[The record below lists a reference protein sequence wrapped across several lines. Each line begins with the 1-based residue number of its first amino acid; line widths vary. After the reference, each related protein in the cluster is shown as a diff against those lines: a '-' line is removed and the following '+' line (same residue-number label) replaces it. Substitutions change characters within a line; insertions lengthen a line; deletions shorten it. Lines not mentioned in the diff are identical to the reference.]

1 MSDSPRSLRLSSDH
15 VVSGAAIFVSL
26 CTLVVLL
33 YEARIM
39 REQQRAAVWPYVEVG
54 MGFSDDGFHVR
65 TYNQGIGPARI
76 QSMEVRVDG
85 EPVQTWTE
93 MFDSLGVETSG
104 YSQDR
109 TNGRVIPGQTQL
121 ASLQATGDS
130 ISAPVYDAYLNEGR
144 LTFALCY
151 CSVYDDCWQLE
162 TRALDEERER
172 VDDCTPDPATEF
184 DL

>member
-1 MSDSPRSLRLSSDH
+1 MPDSTVSRRTDFI
-15 VVSGAAIFVSL
+15 VSGAAIFVSL

-39 REQQRAAVWPYVEVG
+39 REQQRAAVWPYVEIG
-54 MGFSDDGFHVR
+54 MGFSDDGFAVR

-76 QSMEVRVDG
+76 RSMEVRVDG
-85 EPVQTWTE
+85 EPVQTWRD
-93 MFDSLGVETSG
+93 MLDALGVETSG
-104 YSQDR
+104 FSQDR
-109 TNGRVIPGQTQL
+109 TNGRVLPGQSEL
-121 ASLQATGDS
+121 ASLQAAGDG
-130 ISAPVYDAYLNEGR
+130 ISAPVYEAYLNGNR

-162 TRALDEERER
+162 TRGLDEERER
-172 VDDCTPDPATEF
+172 VDACASDPAAEF